1 MATVKSETQQLVE
14 QKLTDILGFL
24 GMTAEVDS
32 EQVDNV
38 LRVKANTNQDQ
49 VFTSGSA
56 DPLLALQHVMRAIFK
71 KELTQES
78 ASLIL
83 DIGNFQKLQQQKLA
97 DVANSTAESVLEYK
111 QSVSMKPMTSFER
124 RIIHMVLSERDDV
137 TTTSEGEGANH
148 HIVNHPK

>member
-97 DVANSTAESVLEYK
+97 DIANSTAESVLEYK

-137 TTTSEGEGANH
+137 TTTSEGEGANR
-148 HIVNHPK
+148 HIVVHPK